1 MKVKILADVLSQKQI
16 DELLNSFN
24 TQGSK
29 AFEEIEEQGA
39 EKKKIKNY
47 DFKTPKKF
55 TKEQLKVIDSIFENY
70 SRVLSSYLTG
80 LMRLYCKVEVMQI
93 EEQRYYEFNNAL
105 PDYVMMSLVNLGVH
119 DEDVMETN
127 CIMQI
132 SNPITFTIIDRLMGG
147 LGTYT
152 EVNRDF
158 TEIEI
163 TLMEGIMEKMA
174 QSLKGAWSQYIDMDP
189 VMTAIE
195 TNSRVMQSIG
205 PDEVIILVSLEI
217 EIKDVKNVMSFC
229 IPAMNLESIMNKFGD
244 RWARPTQ
251 RQDPKKD
258 QERRRNIM
266 SALKDSDID
275 VRAVLCD
282 TQVDLYDILTLQVDD
297 IIPLNIP
304 ITKNVELKIG
314 GNVWYDG
321 KLGIVGNKKAVKIDN
336 IYKELR

>member
-1 MKVKILADVLSQKQI
+1 MKILADVLSQKQI

-29 AFEEIEEQGA
+29 AFEEIEEQGS
-39 EKKKIKNY
+39 EKKVKSY

-80 LMRLYCKVEVMQI
+80 LMRLYCRVEVMQI

-105 PDYVMMSLVNLGVH
+105 PDYVMMSLVNMGVH

-147 LGTYT
+147 LGTYS

-158 TEIEI
+158 TEIEM
-163 TLMEGIMEKMA
+163 TLMQGIMEKMA
-174 QSLKGAWSQYIDMDP
+174 QSLKSAWIQYIDLDP

-195 TNSRVMQSIG
+195 TNSRVMQSIP

-217 EIKDVKNVMSFC
+217 EIKDDKNIMSFC

-258 QERRRNIM
+258 MERRRNIM
-266 SALKDSDID
+266 GALSDSNID
-275 VRAVLCD
+275 VKAILCD

-297 IIPLNIP
+297 IIPLNVP
-304 ITKNVELKIG
+304 ITRIVELKIG
-314 GNVWYDG
+314 DSVWYDG
-321 KLGIVGNKKAVKIDN
+321 KLGVLGNKKAVKIDN

>member
-29 AFEEIEEQGA
+29 AFEEIEEQGS
-39 EKKKIKNY
+39 EKKIKNY
-47 DFKTPKKF
+47 DFKSPKKF

-80 LMRLYCKVEVMQI
+80 LMRLYCRVEVMQI

-105 PDYVMMSLVNLGVH
+105 PDYVMMSLVNMGVH

-132 SNPITFTIIDRLMGG
+132 SNPITFTVIDRLMGG
-147 LGTYT
+147 LGTYS
-152 EVNRDF
+152 EMNRDF

-163 TLMEGIMEKMA
+163 TLMQSIMEKMA
-174 QSLKGAWSQYIDMDP
+174 SSLKSAWSQYIDMDP

-195 TNSRVMQSIG
+195 TNSRVMQSIP
-205 PDEVIILVSLEI
+205 PDEIIILVSLEI
-217 EIKDVKNVMSFC
+217 EIKDVKNIMSFC

-244 RWARPTQ
+244 RWAKSSVKENN
-251 RQDPKKD
+251 KKET
-258 QERRRNIM
+258 ERRRNIM
-266 SALKDSDID
+266 DSLSNSDID
-275 VRAVLCD
+275 VKAILCD

-304 ITKNVELKIG
+304 INKNIQLKIG
-314 GNVWYDG
+314 GNLWYDG
-321 KLGIVGNKKAVKIDN
+321 KLGILGGKKAVKIDN

>member
-29 AFEEIEEQGA
+29 AFEEIEEQVS
-39 EKKKIKNY
+39 EKKIKNY
-47 DFKTPKKF
+47 DFKSPKKF

-80 LMRLYCKVEVMQI
+80 LMRLYCRVEVMQI

-105 PDYVMMSLVNLGVH
+105 PDYVMMSLVNMGVH

-132 SNPITFTIIDRLMGG
+132 SNPITFTVIDRLMGG
-147 LGTYT
+147 LGTYS
-152 EVNRDF
+152 EMNRDF

-163 TLMEGIMEKMA
+163 TLMQSIMEKMA
-174 QSLKGAWSQYIDMDP
+174 SSLKSAWSQYIDMDP

-195 TNSRVMQSIG
+195 TNSSVMQSIP
-205 PDEVIILVSLEI
+205 PDEISILVSLEI
-217 EIKDVKNVMSFC
+217 EIKDVKNIMSFC

-244 RWARPTQ
+244 RWAKSSVKENN
-251 RQDPKKD
+251 KKES
-258 QERRRNIM
+258 ERRRNIM
-266 SALKDSDID
+266 DSLSNSDID
-275 VRAVLCD
+275 VKAILCD

-304 ITKNVELKIG
+304 IDKNIQLKIG
-314 GNVWYDG
+314 GNLWYDG
-321 KLGIVGNKKAVKIDN
+321 KLGILSGKKAVKIDN

>member
-1 MKVKILADVLSQKQI
+1 MADVLSQKQI

-29 AFEEIEEQGA
+29 AFEEIEEQGS
-39 EKKKIKNY
+39 EKKVKNY

-105 PDYVMMSLVNLGVH
+105 PDYVMMSLINMGVQ
-119 DEDVMETN
+119 DEDVMETS

-147 LGTYT
+147 LGTYS

-163 TLMEGIMEKMA
+163 TLMQGIMEKMA
-174 QSLKGAWSQYIDMDP
+174 QSLKNAWAQYIDMAP
-189 VMTAIE
+189 VITAIE
-195 TNSRVMQSIG
+195 TNSRVMQSIS
-205 PDEVIILVSLEI
+205 PDEVIILISLEI
-217 EIKDVKNVMSFC
+217 EIKDIKNIMSFC

-244 RWARPTQ
+244 RWSRTTQ

-266 SALKDSDID
+266 GALSDSDID
-275 VRAVLCD
+275 VKAVLCE

-304 ITKNVELKIG
+304 ITRNVDLKIG

-321 KLGIVGNKKAVKIDN
+321 KLGIMGSKKAVKIDN